1 MSAGHIRPRNQKFEV
16 RMYLGVDPV
25 TGKKRYETATAKT
38 HAEARK
44 ILKQMLARNA
54 KGPSSAETFG
64 VLVER
69 WKDLVKDKLSPTT
82 MSAYNMYLDRH
93 ILPTLKDVP
102 IDQLRTDMLD
112 RLYLKLRR
120 ETGLAGA
127 SCRKVHNIVH
137 RVLAQGVKWRWLSE
151 NVADFVEVPEF
162 DKPEIVPPSPEQVIV
177 LIDVATKKNYAW
189 GTYLRV
195 AAVTGARRGEM
206 CGLRWAD
213 ISDDCSQVTIR
224 RAVVLDGKGGVVDR
238 STKTGNVRRVTL
250 DLGTQAMLKTHRDLI
265 FDYAK
270 DIGLTVPDT
279 GYVFSY
285 RVDGSEPMRPDGI
298 TLRFIRMRN
307 VIADAAILAGDPKGA
322 LYRNI
327 RLHDLRHFVATQ
339 ALAARMPART
349 VAGRLGHARTSM
361 TTDVYADWVIESDA
375 EVANYMGNLIN
386 PKVGNEDVTGDSETG
401 AE

>member
-1 MSAGHIRPRNQKFEV
+1 MSAGYIRPRGKKYEARV
-16 RMYLGVDPV
+16 YLGVDPV
-25 TGKKRYETATAKT
+25 TGKKRYKSKVADTQSA
-38 HAEARK
+38 ARRV
-44 ILKQMLARNA
+44 LKQMLSETT

-82 MSAYNMYLDRH
+82 MSAYTMYLDRH
-93 ILPTLKDVP
+93 ILPVLKDVP

-120 ETGLAGA
+120 ESGLAGA

-137 RVLAQGVKWRWLSE
+137 RVLVQGVKWRWISE

-162 DKPEIVPPSPEQVIV
+162 DKPEIIPPSPAQVAV

-213 ISDDCSQVTIR
+213 ISADCSQVTIR

-250 DLGTQAMLKTHRDLI
+250 DLGTQAMLKIHRELI

-270 DIGLTVPDT
+270 DIGVDVPDT

-285 RVDGSEPMRPDGI
+285 RVDGAEPMRPDGI

-307 VIADAAILAGDPKGA
+307 EVADAAILAGDPKGA
-322 LYRNI
+322 LYRKI

-339 ALAARMPART
+339 ALAGGMPART

-375 EVANYMGNLIN
+375 QLADYMGHLID
-386 PKVGNEDVTGDSETG
+386 PKVGNGSVTDDSETG